1 MKFPYLKFWIEKPPQ
16 AFPHTKTILCPIIK
30 ITLRYKDKKVNYL
43 ALIDSGADYCFFH
56 KEIAQVLGIDV
67 EKGKKLEFAG
77 ITGKKS
83 IVYFHNVDLYIGGWR
98 YKLYCGFS
106 SSISP
111 YGFGILGQYGFFDL
125 FIVKFNLKREEIEI
139 KPY

>member
-1 MKFPYLKFWIEKPPQ
+1 MSDV
-16 AFPHTKTILCPIIK
+16 TI
-30 ITLRYKDKKVNYL
+30 N
-43 ALIDSGADYCFFH
+43 G
-56 KEIAQVLGIDV
+56 KEIDV
-67 EKGKKLEFAG
+67 EKGKRLEFAG

-83 IVYFHNVDLYIGGWR
+83 IAYFHHVDLYIEGHK

-125 FIVKFNLKREEIEI
+125 FVVKFDLKKEEIEI